1 MQCAQRCAEG
11 SGDWERAELW
21 ASRVSQRYPGSS
33 ALNWLLFCMRT
44 GHGDEQA
51 ARDLARQAFEGVD
64 PNGDSAGDVAIFHW
78 LCGEPALAYQGFK
91 TAYAKAP
98 STLTCTMMILAAD
111 QAGDAAARAE
121 AMRNL
126 LSRHREEAP
135 KTATVCELLDKA
147 APTGAPPDLQAADA
161 IIQSIPPER
170 RGNTAFVAG
179 LWLAHRG
186 RHSEARNYL
195 ESSAH
200 SPGVPEWMRALAS
213 VSLRGK

>member
-21 ASRVSQRYPGSS
+21 ASRVSQRYPGFS

-51 ARDLARQAFEGVD
+51 ARDLARQAYEGVD

-78 LCGEPALAYQGFK
+78 LCGEPALAYQSFK
-91 TAYAKAP
+91 TAYTKAP
-98 STLTCTMMILAAD
+98 STMICAVMILAAD
-111 QAGDAAARAE
+111 QADDAAARAE

-126 LSRHREEAP
+126 VSRHRGESP
-135 KTATVCELLDKA
+135 KTASVCELLDKA
-147 APTGAPPDLQAADA
+147 ATGALPDLQAADS

-170 RGNTAFVAG
+170 RGNTAFVVG

-186 RHSEARNYL
+186 RYSEARNYL

-213 VSLRGK
+213 VALRGK